1 MADNKI
7 NLLVSLKDQASS
19 GLDSLK
25 GKFGSFGK
33 MLNMTT
39 LAIAAVGAALTKLTF
54 DAAKTGDE
62 FAKTSKMVGVSA
74 QTLHKFAFAAQ
85 IGGAGMKDVAT
96 SLRIISKRVNDANNG
111 LTTSVRAFAQA
122 GISVRKANGQ
132 FKNAEELLLDSADAF
147 KNLTNTTER
156 TALAQELFG
165 RAGTKLIPLLIEG
178 TDNMKALMKE
188 TEELGLVFSDVE
200 SKQAEDFQDELLRMN
215 SAFKG
220 VALAIGKALMPI
232 FTRFFTFMKDL
243 IIPII
248 PVVSAL
254 FKGLALVLE
263 AIVTPITIV
272 VDLINGLGTAF
283 GTLKSNFSTWLEDF
297 KSWWNEDLS
306 TEEIE
311 ARKQALDGLRQ
322 SLDLGV
328 KPSVEGVLASMG
340 LKTPEGGK
348 KEGGKDGGDDSGGF
362 FTQAFTGITEGISK
376 AFDEWNT
383 SITDVAAKTGQTLF
397 QTMDATVQEIG
408 TAFGAM
414 ITEGESFKD
423 SMKQIWEDLKK
434 AVVAQI
440 AQMIAKWAVMMA
452 LTGGTGGGGGLL
464 GMMGIRMA
472 KGGIVQG
479 GLKVPSFATG
489 GITTAPTLAIIGD
502 NPNRREAVVPLP
514 DGRSIPVD
522 MNGGVQSIAQL
533 NILPNAN
540 IDQALMDKPMSFWVD
555 LAQEKILP
563 ALNTLGQT
571 GATTSM
577 AFRASR

>member
-7 NLLVSLKDQASS
+7 NLLVSLKDQASG

-39 LAIAAVGAALTKLTF
+39 LAIVAVGAALTKLTF
-54 DAAKTGDE
+54 NAAKVGDE
-62 FAKTSKMVGVSA
+62 FAKSAKMVGISA
-74 QTLHKFAFAAQ
+74 GALHRFAFAAE
-85 IGGAGMKDVAT
+85 IGGAAMRDITT
-96 SLRIISKRVNDANNG
+96 SLRVISKRVNDANNG

-147 KNLTNTTER
+147 RDLTNTTER

-165 RAGTKLIPLLIEG
+165 RAGTKLVPLLIEG
-178 TDNMKALMKE
+178 TDAMKALMKE
-188 TEELGLVFSDVE
+188 SEELGIVFSKVE
-200 SKQAEDFQDELLRMN
+200 SEQAEKFTDELLRMN

-220 VALAIGKALMPI
+220 VGLAIGKALMPI
-232 FTRFFTFMKDL
+232 FTRFFTFIKDL

-263 AIVTPITIV
+263 AIVTPITVV
-272 VDLINGLGTAF
+272 VDLIKGLGTAF
-283 GTLKSNFSTWLEDF
+283 GALNGTFSTWLENF
-297 KSWWNEDLS
+297 RSWWNEDLS

-311 ARKQALDGLRQ
+311 ARKQALDGLKQ
-322 SLDLGV
+322 SLNMQV
-328 KPSVEGVLASMG
+328 KPSVKGMLGKMG
-340 LKTPEGGK
+340 LETSEGGK
-348 KEGGKDGGDDSGGF
+348 KDGGGGGDDEGGF
-362 FTQAFTGITEGISK
+362 FVQAFTGITEGISK

-383 SITDVAAKTGQTLF
+383 SITDVASITGQTLF

-414 ITEGESFKD
+414 ITESESFKD

-440 AQMIAKWAVMMA
+440 AQMIAKWAIMMA
-452 LTGGTGGGGGLL
+452 LTGGTGGGGLF
-464 GMMGIRMA
+464 GMMGIKMA

-489 GITTAPTLAIIGD
+489 GITTAPTLAMIGD

-522 MNGGVQSIAQL
+522 INGGVQSIAQL

-563 ALNTLGQT
+563 ALNSLGQT
-571 GATTSM
+571 GATTSLG
-577 AFRASR
+577 FRASR